1 MREQHAAP
9 QLLFGLQHWA
19 LVWEFGAMTTY
30 DAGSVSDLPP
40 GSVIGV
46 GPWAVGNSR
55 GELFAVSR
63 RCRHLGADLA
73 AGTIDDDGC
82 LVCPW
87 HESKYDTE
95 TGQMVRGPQGV
106 FAKIPGVGLFFTS
119 LTKVLP
125 LGRATVRERDGRVI
139 VE

>member
-1 MREQHAAP
+1 
-9 QLLFGLQHWA
+9 
-19 LVWEFGAMTTY
+19 MTTY
-30 DAGSVSDLPP
+30 DAGSISDLPP

-46 GPWAVGNSR
+46 GPSGS
-55 GELFAVSR
+55 GEQSGEVFAVSR

-87 HESKYDTE
+87 HESTYDTK

-106 FAKIPGVGLFFTS
+106 FARIPGVGLFFTS

-125 LGRATVRERDGRVI
+125 LGRATVRERDGRLV